1 MLWINKCK
9 HSWRIAFLVLLAI
22 ALSGPWVFDLTWV
35 PLPYTC
41 STPHIRLNEN
51 FCGRPQPIT
60 WIFTWFIAAN
70 LDAGVIEPVSL
81 LFSLFL
87 FLLVLPFYGTLV
99 LIRRGGRQR
108 WRIFHTLILGLA
120 AGVSLYFLYLSHL
133 SLVPFPRSHL
143 ALWGIWLYVS
153 LIAAMFLLE
162 VMVFRTSRRPIH
174 E

>member
-1 MLWINKCK
+1 MLWVNEYTR
-9 HSWRIAFLVLLAI
+9 SWRIVFLVLLVI

-35 PLPYTC
+35 PSIYTFC
-41 STPHIRLNEN
+41 SAPHIRLNEN

-87 FLLVLPFYGTLV
+87 LLLVLPFLTTLV
-99 LIRRGGRQR
+99 LIPGGGRRR
-108 WRIFHTLILGLA
+108 WHNFHMVVLGLA
-120 AGVSLYFLYLSHL
+120 AGVGLFLGLAPPARPH
-133 SLVPFPRSHL
+133 P

-153 LIAAMFLLE
+153 LIASVFLLE
-162 VMVFRTSRRPIH
+162 VMALRTSRRLTH